1 MPRETH
7 KMDSFADGETP
18 TTQLMDPFLPESD
31 IVKQLNGLINSTK
44 VGKNIDDAKLI
55 LAAHPPASATGAALR
70 ASAWPMVTAAC
81 AHDADM
87 IALLLE
93 HGFDFDSRHPSGG
106 PSPAVFA
113 AAHGDTASLRL
124 LLAAGCR
131 VESVSHGEG
140 LLLTAVDAGSE
151 ACVAVLIAHGVDVNA
166 TSEQGAFPLAVAVDR
181 GNASLIRQ
189 LVAAGADV
197 NMAISFKRG
206 VTCAHLACARGDA
219 EALALLLAAG
229 ADADAVDAA
238 GHTAAFSAAAEGHE
252 ACLVLL
258 LANGADADRGATAY
272 GFTPLHVASANGET
286 GVVELLLGHG
296 ADASIR
302 STRAF
307 FDAPPGSTAL
317 SLARTA
323 RGPNHARVV
332 ALLEGGGTA
341 AATARASAAP
351 AAASSAPAEP

>member
-1 MPRETH
+1 
-7 KMDSFADGETP
+7 MDSFADGETP

-31 IVKQLNGLINSTK
+31 IVKQLNSLINSTK

-70 ASAWPMVTAAC
+70 ATA
-81 AHDADM
+81 
-87 IALLLE
+87 
-93 HGFDFDSRHPSGG
+93 DFDSQHPSGG

-151 ACVAVLIAHGVDVNA
+151 ACVAVLLAHGVDVNA
-166 TSEQGAFPLAVAVDR
+166 TSAQGAFPLAVAVDR

-189 LVAAGADV
+189 LLAAGADV
-197 NMAISFKRG
+197 NMPMSFDCGR
-206 VTCAHLACARGDA
+206 TCAHAACAKGDA

-229 ADADAVDAA
+229 ADADAADAA

-296 ADASIR
+296 ADASLR

-317 SLARTA
+317 SLERTA

-332 ALLEGGGTA
+332 ALLEGGGA
-341 AATARASAAP
+341 A
-351 AAASSAPAEP
+351 AAASSAPAEPLVRTASTPPPPMLPSNFPHAILPIRPPRHR